1 MHVQYEGHHSSMFLI
16 RGIRLV
22 APVPCCDRPQSPLPV
37 EKQATV
43 NKYIYIYIY
52 HSEYN
57 HLKSVTADQQ
67 EKQVSS

>member
-43 NKYIYIYIY
+43 NKYIYIYI
-52 HSEYN
+52 
-57 HLKSVTADQQ
+57 TA
-67 EKQVSS
+67 STII